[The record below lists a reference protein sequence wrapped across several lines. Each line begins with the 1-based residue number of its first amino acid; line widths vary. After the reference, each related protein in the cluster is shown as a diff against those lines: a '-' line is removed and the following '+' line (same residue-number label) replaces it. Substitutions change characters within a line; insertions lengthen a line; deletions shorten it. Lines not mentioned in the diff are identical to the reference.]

1 MLPPVTELDRLVPAA
16 TEKIGAMGS
25 AFYFSDS
32 TAARGKELGLDQFKF
47 YILGRGGVLGDVDS
61 AVIVSAFGYFAPTG
75 IGGQWDA
82 ARAILDPR
90 TAGREY
96 FECCAAFG
104 RDKFSGLGNLE
115 AFCQAAGAVNDAAD
129 PAGLALYAGIRA
141 EPLAQDPPGRAMQLL
156 AVLREFRGSAHLA
169 AVIAQLLEPRIAHY
183 IRRPG
188 MFTFFGYGP
197 EEVPEVTEEHRAK
210 LAAAD
215 ELTNR
220 MVGLAYSV
228 LTGPQADALIDGLD
242 AMEKALAP

>member
-1 MLPPVTELDRLVPAA
+1 MLRPVTELDRLVPAA

-25 AFYFSDS
+25 AFYFIDS
-32 TAARGKELGLDQFKF
+32 TAARGEELGLDRFGF

-61 AVIVSAFGYFAPTG
+61 SVIVSAFGYFAPAA
-75 IGGQWDA
+75 IGAQWDA

-104 RDKFSGLGNLE
+104 RDKFSGLDNLD

-129 PAGLALYAGIRA
+129 PAGLALYAGISA
-141 EPLAQDPPGRAMQLL
+141 EPLAEDAAGRAMQLV

-183 IRRPG
+183 IRRPD
-188 MFTFFGYGP
+188 MFTIFGYGP

-210 LAAAD
+210 LAKAD
-215 ELTNR
+215 EVTNQ

-228 LTGPQADALIDGLD
+228 LTGSQADALINGLD
-242 AMEKALAP
+242 AMEKALAS